1 MVKKHLLPVG
11 SYWMILPV
19 LVNGA
24 ITPYK
29 WPYKLDSLGWNNPY
43 NLLIGMI
50 LQIHIFTCQDGKSCL
65 SKSCLVS
72 ILSPKMT
79 MSWPCPLKRE
89 HFKGNLLCQPSFFK
103 GYVSFLGGVNLEKD
117 DAVILYSHLF
127 RLKVVCVFLRV
138 GLKITTPNTLAN
150 NTCSAFGEVWSKFLP
165 RWFGK
170 GKSDVKVFLV
180 FLPRWFGKGNCDV
193 KVFWFQAHLEK
204 KYDVGWPAICWGCL
218 SGLSGALQGT
228 LKNVWRTCS
237 CFLYSCSPPAWIVIC
252 VVTCSNCFVYV
263 LPGDFMCVCVCVWLL
278 PSSTGCEYCKNQG
291 CSSTTRIS
299 RTSILLQ

>member
-1 MVKKHLLPVG
+1 M
-11 SYWMILPV
+11 
-19 LVNGA
+19 
-24 ITPYK
+24 
-29 WPYKLDSLGWNNPY
+29 
-43 NLLIGMI
+43 
-50 LQIHIFTCQDGKSCL
+50 C
-65 SKSCLVS
+65 
-72 ILSPKMT
+72 
-79 MSWPCPLKRE
+79 
-89 HFKGNLLCQPSFFK
+89 
-103 GYVSFLGGVNLEKD
+103 
-117 DAVILYSHLF
+117 
-127 RLKVVCVFLRV
+127 FLRV

-180 FLPRWFGKGNCDV
+180 FLPRWFGKGNSDV

-237 CFLYSCSPPAWIVIC
+237 CFVFLFTPSMNCYLCCYLFKLFCICFAWW
-252 VVTCSNCFVYV
+252 FH
-263 LPGDFMCVCVCVWLL
+263 VCVCVWLL
-278 PSSTGCEYCKNQG
+278 PSSTGCGYCKNQG